1 MLKKIRN
8 KESTLRRRLILF
20 FVSVTFC
27 LILAFTFL
35 LTLFGINGSEE
46 KNIQNFFTDELNT
59 ISGAVSEDFG
69 LLSVDGIQ
77 LAESLARVADDFFDA
92 SGTKASDLTTAP
104 ELIEP
109 LLSELAGPLLN
120 TVNNRSCGGVFILL
134 DATVNPSAENSDLS
148 KAGIFIKKTQP
159 TSTQAVGVKLHYLR
173 GPAQIARDNDIG
185 LIAQWKMEYHIVGEE
200 FFTTVMETARQN
212 PDTALSRLYY
222 WSGRI
227 TLEGNSEAGFLLCVP
242 LRSSDGT
249 VFGVSGIEVSDR
261 MLKSMYSPTAGT
273 YENVFAV
280 VSPSNEQGLTTSL
293 GILAGNYYLTGNR
306 FHEDL
311 MLSGSKNGFERF
323 SKSDIT
329 YGGKT
334 ISLRLYPNGS
344 PYEKEAW
351 SVALL
356 MPEDLLDA
364 AINGRVTLFIM
375 ISILLLVISLAVSVF
390 ISKRYLRPVHDALDS
405 IKNRSYEEQ
414 RSASYLEINDL
425 FEFLAEKDREHEE
438 YMAEKDRAHQEAIW
452 ELNKQTEDVRAQYD
466 MAQTYIS
473 HLADE
478 RMPEVDTESFDLFMQ
493 CLHSLTPKEREIF
506 NLYLEGKQAKDI
518 LEIANIN
525 QNTLKYHNKNI
536 YSKLGVSSRK
546 QLLEYAALMKYTK
559 NA

>member
-35 LTLFGINGSEE
+35 LTVFGINGSEE

-77 LAESLARVADDFFDA
+77 LAETLARVADDFFDA

-212 PDTALSRLYY
+212 PGTALSRLYY

-425 FEFLAEKDREHEE
+425 FEFLAEKGREHEE
-438 YMAEKDRAHQEAIW
+438 FLAEKDRAHQEAIW

>member
-77 LAESLARVADDFFDA
+77 LAESLARVADDFFNA

-120 TVNNRSCGGVFILL
+120 AVNNRSCGGVFILL

-323 SKSDIT
+323 SKSDVT

-334 ISLRLYPNGS
+334 TSLRLYPNGS

-364 AINGRVTLFIM
+364 AIKGRVTLFIM
-375 ISILLLVISLAVSVF
+375 ISILLLIISLAVSVF

-466 MAQTYIS
+466 IAQTYIS

-559 NA
+559 NI

>member
-35 LTLFGINGSEE
+35 LTVFGINGSEE

-212 PDTALSRLYY
+212 PGTALSRLYY

-425 FEFLAEKDREHEE
+425 FEFLAEKGREHEE
-438 YMAEKDRAHQEAIW
+438 FLAEKDRAHQEAIW

>member
-35 LTLFGINGSEE
+35 LTLFDINGSEE

-323 SKSDIT
+323 SKSDVT

-334 ISLRLYPNGS
+334 TFLRLYPNGS

-364 AINGRVTLFIM
+364 AIKGRVTLFIM
-375 ISILLLVISLAVSVF
+375 ISILLLVISLAVSIF
-390 ISKRYLRPVHDALDS
+390 ISKHYLRPVHDALDS

-425 FEFLAEKDREHEE
+425 FEFLAEKDRGHEE
-438 YMAEKDRAHQEAIW
+438 FLAEKDRAHQEAIL

-478 RMPEVDTESFDLFMQ
+478 RMPEVDTETFDLFMQ

-525 QNTLKYHNKNI
+525 KNTLKYHNKNI

-559 NA
+559 N

>member
-35 LTLFGINGSEE
+35 LTLFDINGSEE

-323 SKSDIT
+323 SKSDVT

-334 ISLRLYPNGS
+334 TSLRLYPNGS

-364 AINGRVTLFIM
+364 AIKGRVTLFIM
-375 ISILLLVISLAVSVF
+375 ISILLLIISLAVSVF

-425 FEFLAEKDREHEE
+425 FEFLAEKNREHEE

-478 RMPEVDTESFDLFMQ
+478 RMPEVDTESFDLFMH

-559 NA
+559 NI

>member
-35 LTLFGINGSEE
+35 LTLFDINGSEE

-323 SKSDIT
+323 SKSDVT

-334 ISLRLYPNGS
+334 TSLRLYPNGS

-364 AINGRVTLFIM
+364 AIKGRVTLFIM
-375 ISILLLVISLAVSVF
+375 ISILLLVISLAVSIF
-390 ISKRYLRPVHDALDS
+390 ISKHYLRPVHDALDS

-425 FEFLAEKDREHEE
+425 FEFLAEKDRGHEE
-438 YMAEKDRAHQEAIW
+438 FLAEKDRAHQEAIL

-478 RMPEVDTESFDLFMQ
+478 RMPEVDTETFDLFMQ

-525 QNTLKYHNKNI
+525 KNTLKYHNKNI

-559 NA
+559 N

>member
-35 LTLFGINGSEE
+35 LTLFDINGSEE

-323 SKSDIT
+323 SKSDVT

-334 ISLRLYPNGS
+334 TSLRLYPNGS

-364 AINGRVTLFIM
+364 AIKGRVTLFIM
-375 ISILLLVISLAVSVF
+375 ISILLLIISLAVSVF

-425 FEFLAEKDREHEE
+425 FEFLAEKNREHEE

-559 NA
+559 NI

>member
-35 LTLFGINGSEE
+35 LTLFDINGSEE

-323 SKSDIT
+323 SKSDVT

-334 ISLRLYPNGS
+334 TSLRLYPNGS

-364 AINGRVTLFIM
+364 AIKGRVTLFIM
-375 ISILLLVISLAVSVF
+375 ISILLLIISLAVSVF

-425 FEFLAEKDREHEE
+425 FEFLAEKNREHEE

-525 QNTLKYHNKNI
+525 QNTMKYHNKNI

-559 NA
+559 NI